1 MPDCAGLFSRNR
13 VPVVLQHERT
23 ECGLACLAMVA
34 AHFGKSISL
43 ERLRQGAQLSGHGAT
58 FQELV
63 KIADSLQLISRPV
76 RLSLRE
82 TPNLKLPAVLHW
94 RMNHFVLLTA
104 VGRSDWTIHDPAIGK
119 RTIQFAEM
127 DESFTGVAL
136 EFTKTNDF
144 SPGAYSSDF
153 GILRIAG
160 SFQNLFRFLGLMLC
174 LLFVSQLLAL
184 VPAIATQILID
195 EVVMGQDR
203 MWLFRGLAGLALI
216 MTATLLLDALRS
228 WISLYVGTR
237 LTTDS
242 TISILNHLLRLPVE
256 FVKRRHLGDLMS
268 KLDSLTPIR
277 EAIATHSVNA
287 FVQFVVLVTTLV
299 IMTLYSPWLTLVSA
313 LGLALTLGV
322 TVALLPVSRR
332 LGRQLFIH
340 HRALQSSSLVETL
353 RGYETVRSL
362 GLSAIRRQHWQSHF
376 LSATQVNIKQGKI
389 AIGRGTGLGAISM
402 GEQLMFLVVAISGI
416 LDKEI
421 TLGVVFAFM
430 GLRSR
435 LAGAA
440 IALADLI
447 QTFSLL
453 RVHTDRLF
461 DIVQAAPVPE
471 SPSGAIRSNVEGDF
485 RANGLSFSYGDNQ
498 VVIRDFSCSIKA
510 GANAVI
516 VGLSGCGK
524 TTLLRI
530 LAGHLE
536 PNDGCVAIDGFER
549 SLWDRHSMTAQ
560 SAFVLQNDQMFQ
572 GTITENIS
580 AFSMAPD
587 MARVRTAAIQAECW
601 LDIQNLPLRTETLIG
616 DSGAG
621 LSGGQIQR
629 LTLVRAL
636 YRRPRILFLDEATSH
651 LDVTTERK
659 VLGNI
664 AALNITIISVAHRP
678 DAIALADQVI
688 DLGSVTDSDK

>member
-216 MTATLLLDALRS
+216 MTATLLLDALRG

-332 LGRQLFIH
+332 LGRQLLIH

-402 GEQLMFLVVAISGI
+402 GEQLMFLAVAISGI

-440 IALADLI
+440 IALTDLI

-453 RVHTDRLF
+453 RVHTDRLL

-516 VGLSGCGK
+516 VGPSGCGK

-621 LSGGQIQR
+621 LSDGQIQR
-629 LTLVRAL
+629 LTLARAL

>member
-1 MPDCAGLFSRNR
+1 VPDCAGLFSRNR

-216 MTATLLLDALRS
+216 MTATLLLDALRG

-332 LGRQLFIH
+332 LGRQLLIH

-402 GEQLMFLVVAISGI
+402 GEQLMFLAVAISGI

-453 RVHTDRLF
+453 RVHTDRLL

-516 VGLSGCGK
+516 VGPSGCGK

-621 LSGGQIQR
+621 LSDGQIQR
-629 LTLVRAL
+629 LTLARAL

>member
-1 MPDCAGLFSRNR
+1 VPDCAGLFSRNR

-216 MTATLLLDALRS
+216 MTATLLLDALRG

-402 GEQLMFLVVAISGI
+402 GEQLMFLAVAISGI

-471 SPSGAIRSNVEGDF
+471 SLSGAIRSNVEGDF

-516 VGLSGCGK
+516 VGPSGCGK

-621 LSGGQIQR
+621 LSDGQVQR
-629 LTLVRAL
+629 LTLARAL

>member
-104 VGRSDWTIHDPAIGK
+104 VGRSDWTIHDLAIGK

-216 MTATLLLDALRS
+216 MTATLLLDALRG

-332 LGRQLFIH
+332 LGRQLLIH

-376 LSATQVNIKQGKI
+376 LSATQVNIKQRKI

-402 GEQLMFLVVAISGI
+402 GEQLMFLAVAISGI

-453 RVHTDRLF
+453 RVHTDRLL

-516 VGLSGCGK
+516 VGPSGCGK

>member
-216 MTATLLLDALRS
+216 MTATLLLDALRG

-332 LGRQLFIH
+332 LGRQLLIH

-402 GEQLMFLVVAISGI
+402 GEQLMFLAVAISGI

-516 VGLSGCGK
+516 VGPSGCGK

-621 LSGGQIQR
+621 LSDGQVQR
-629 LTLVRAL
+629 LTLARAL

>member
-216 MTATLLLDALRS
+216 MTATLLLDALRG

-332 LGRQLFIH
+332 LGRQLLIH

-402 GEQLMFLVVAISGI
+402 GEQLMFLAVAISGI

-453 RVHTDRLF
+453 RVHTDRLL

-516 VGLSGCGK
+516 VGPSGCGK

-629 LTLVRAL
+629 LTLARAL